1 MSINV
6 TGGTIYDRTNINKN
20 VINGIEFA
28 SQDVDMMKKTAA
40 AKIMKLPVE
49 DQIQILGAV
58 KQPEEPVSYTFYCLD
73 KGKQRMEVATLDEV
87 KHFEEQGWVVSG
99 TVVRRL

>member
-73 KGKQRMEVATLDEV
+73 KGKQRMEIASLEEV
-87 KHFEEQGWVVSG
+87 QHFEKQGWVVSG

>member
-58 KQPEEPVSYTFYCLD
+58 KQPEEAVNYTFYCLE
-73 KGKQRMEVATLDEV
+73 KGKQRMEIASLSEV

-99 TVVRRL
+99 TIMKRL